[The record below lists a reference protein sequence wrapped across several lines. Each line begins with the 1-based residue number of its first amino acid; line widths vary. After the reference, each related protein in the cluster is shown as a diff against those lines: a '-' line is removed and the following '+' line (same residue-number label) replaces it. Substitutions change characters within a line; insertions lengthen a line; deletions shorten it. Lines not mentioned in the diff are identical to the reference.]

1 MAESILD
8 ELTRLEATAEVIKGL
23 MERVSELEDQFKEYS
38 DKAAG
43 TMYAVSWADT
53 LPDRLDKIE
62 ETAKPI
68 KEGTG
73 ALTDKLKEAVE
84 KQESTLES
92 MSGRVEEL
100 EKKVGTAS

>member
-43 TMYAVSWADT
+43 TMYGVSWADT

-62 ETAKPI
+62 EMAKPI

-73 ALTDKLKEAVE
+73 ALNDKLEDAVE